1 MKKRFGICVVLGLI
15 LVFSA
20 AVFSAALPTVNG
32 DNNQWGTVLNGY
44 LEVAHDSGG
53 NVKASHITSSMIVD
67 ATIAAA
73 DLASGS
79 VNTTHIVDATIVA
92 ADLAADSVNASEV
105 VGVSRLLFGAC
116 NVDLPQLSLIG
127 GGVNNTIAVGNPPSS
142 NCTISGAVL
151 GDRVIA
157 ISRETLPANVSLT
170 NANISAGGNLTL
182 GFTYAGLN
190 ATSLDAGIFSFS
202 YIVFVNATE

>member
-116 NVDLPQLSLIG
+116 NVDLPSLNAST
-127 GGVNNTIAVGNPPSS
+127 GGV
-142 NCTISGAVL
+142 
-151 GDRVIA
+151 
-157 ISRETLPANVSLT
+157 
-170 NANISAGGNLTL
+170 
-182 GFTYAGLN
+182 
-190 ATSLDAGIFSFS
+190 
-202 YIVFVNATE
+202 